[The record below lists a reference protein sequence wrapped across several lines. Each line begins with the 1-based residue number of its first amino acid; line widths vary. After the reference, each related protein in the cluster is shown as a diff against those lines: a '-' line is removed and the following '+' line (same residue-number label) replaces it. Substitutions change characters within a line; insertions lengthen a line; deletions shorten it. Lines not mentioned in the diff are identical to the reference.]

1 MFRIKSK
8 KLRHSVSLLAEFFE
22 DVKIR
27 VTEEG
32 WKVRQADRATVAVI
46 DLLIPKEDFEMYD
59 FEVEEIDEEIKE
71 GRIEEKLSEED
82 FEMWQ
87 EGDVPESVSEE
98 VKEVEKE
105 LKKEQ
110 EKSFGVNVEKLID
123 FLKTFGNHTTL
134 SIATGDKINIEGDE
148 RRFSLPQKAVS
159 DDRTPETSQLEFE
172 TKLELDKSKIK
183 SIVDEAKKVSDS
195 VVFQT
200 EGEKVVIEAGDENT
214 NYERTFEELIEERG
228 EAKSRFP
235 LDYLKKFTSGLKKN
249 KRNLSM
255 ELANDY
261 PMRISNKNLE
271 FVLAPRV
278 EE

>member
-71 GRIEEKLSEED
+71 
-82 FEMWQ
+82 
-87 EGDVPESVSEE
+87 
-98 VKEVEKE
+98 
-105 LKKEQ
+105 
-110 EKSFGVNVEKLID
+110 KSFGVNVEKLID
-123 FLKTFGNHTTL
+123 FLKTFDNHTTL

-159 DDRTPETSQLEFE
+159 DDRTPETSELEFE
-172 TKLELDKSKIK
+172 TKLELDKLKIK